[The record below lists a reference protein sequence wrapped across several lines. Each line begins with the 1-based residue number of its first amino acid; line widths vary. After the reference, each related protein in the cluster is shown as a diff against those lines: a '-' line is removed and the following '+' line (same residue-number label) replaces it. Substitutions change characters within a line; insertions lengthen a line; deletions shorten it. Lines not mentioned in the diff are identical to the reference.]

1 MIANIYRKSALF
13 FFLSILL
20 FLIPG
25 CGDDIIS
32 PRHPEGSLES
42 ENGSVYTVLHL
53 HLPDGTESGEFENLD
68 FLLECPVTRR
78 SFSFGGRGGNNGGI
92 LTTDGQNMFTCRIN
106 IGDTEIPDG
115 DYFLTVSGEGL
126 TGLGLRRV
134 RFSRNIA
141 VEIEHE
147 PMSYDDLE
155 GAGTESDPYLINDDG
170 DFLTLLWYLEDDPD
184 HAYGRW
190 FRQTDSFDVPR
201 RSQIIDGHI
210 WAPVTFSGHYD
221 GGGHTLRNLAY
232 QGASDK
238 SDDSCVGLFRDLYSA
253 TVSNLNFSNA
263 LLINVCDSVGILA
276 GSASG
281 NCLIENI
288 GLSGTVTGTGAHAG
302 GLLGVAEGALTLRGI
317 TVTSL
322 TVNYTESGSSC
333 TGLLLGSHSGAALT
347 VEGVS
352 TPDHIFSV
360 TGTDCV
366 GGIVGRSETLG
377 NVSFRNITLEHSVD
391 AETNSVKVVYG
402 GGKYVGGLGGYL
414 HLTGTSS
421 ADNVTVKAPVRGTQD
436 VGALAGHADLHDLT
450 VGKILLA
457 SIVRGSVSVGGF
469 FGYLGLQPGRISFT
483 GPDNSARYVVKSSA
497 AAEVEGSQYVGALA
511 GYFDSTD
518 ATFDIRGKIEIAV
531 NVHGTSDVGGVFGYA
546 HRLPAFNPY
555 RINFSSAT
563 MRVEASDR
571 NAGGIVGRA
580 EGGSIDGGLRM
591 DFSKGIPAASSI
603 ASCFSGVVK
612 ARHNAGGIAGSFTGD
627 IKGVASSATVSAGG
641 GDAAGIASYLASSA
655 SHCASLG
662 RIDATSN
669 AGGICAVNTNN
680 CNISGCIN
688 YSSVTAVKHAA
699 GICAYVGLSSDT
711 KLLIEQC
718 VNKGDISSASAAGIA
733 AYLGVSCYGVPSQHF
748 TIRDCGNYGDIS
760 ATGGSQYSVGGVVGS
775 IIHQHAYVTG
785 CANHGDVTSSSVQ
798 YAIGGVVGEIGFRDD
813 PNWGSVKECMN
824 SGSVSCHESSTKLG
838 GVVGHLHSG
847 NLAYQSDIF
856 DCYNL
861 GALPTDQKSDTG
873 GILGYAASYSNIYRT
888 FNSGKISHGNA
899 IVGTHHSGSSFH
911 HDNNYYLE
919 GTGGGW
925 PSATSVKKSDI
936 GDQSRYHGFD
946 FSNVW
951 RITGDGPRLR
961 HCPFQ

>member
-1 MIANIYRKSALF
+1 MIAKR
-13 FFLSILL
+13 
-20 FLIPG
+20 PG
-25 CGDDIIS
+25 AYVAMMMIIS
-32 PRHPEGSLES
+32 LLALATACSDDSFDPYGREGSLEFD
-42 ENGSVYTVLHL
+42 NGTTYSVLHL
-53 HLPDGTESGEFENLD
+53 NVPGDWTAEDFSSLH
-68 FLLECPVTRR
+68 FLLECPARRQSFAFEGHGSTESATRAH
-78 SFSFGGRGGNNGGI
+78 GGG
-92 LTTDGQNMFTCRIN
+92 TFTCRMD
-106 IGDTEIPDG
+106 IGDTMIPDG
-115 DYFLTVSGEGL
+115 EYYLTVSG
-126 TGLGLRRV
+126 TDFPHIGLRRI
-134 RFSRNIA
+134 RFSAN
-141 VEIEHE
+141 VGSEVQSS

-155 GAGTESDPYLINDDG
+155 GSGTETDPYLINDDG
-170 DFLTLLWYLEDDPD
+170 DFLTLLWYLEEDPD

-190 FRQTDSFDVPR
+190 FRQTDSFTVPR
-201 RSQIIDGHI
+201 RSQMIDGHV
-210 WAPVTFSGHYD
+210 WAPVVFSGHYD
-221 GGGHTLRNLAY
+221 GGGNTLHDLTY

-238 SDDSCVGLFRDLYSA
+238 SSDNGVGLFRELYSA
-253 TVSNLNFSNA
+253 SVSNLGFSNA
-263 LLINVCDSVGILA
+263 LLLNVCDSVGIVA
-276 GSASG
+276 GAASG
-281 NCLIENI
+281 NCTLENI
-288 GLSGTVTGTGAHAG
+288 SVSGTVTGSGQNIG
-302 GLLGVAEGALTLRGI
+302 GLVGISDGSLTLRGI
-317 TVTSL
+317 SVGSL
-322 TVNYTESGSSC
+322 AVSCTETGSSF
-333 TGLLLGSHSGAALT
+333 TGLLVGRHSGADLT
-347 VEGVS
+347 VEKVS
-352 TPDHIFSV
+352 TPGHIFSV
-360 TGTDCV
+360 TGGDHV
-366 GGIVGRSETLG
+366 GGIVGCSETSG
-377 NVSFRNITLEHSVD
+377 DVSFRDITLEHSVD
-391 AETNSVKVVYG
+391 HESSSVKVVYG
-402 GGKYVGGLGGYL
+402 GGKYTGGLAGSLLLKGQ
-414 HLTGTSS
+414 
-421 ADNVTVKAPVRGTQD
+421 AEVRNVTIKAPVRGAQD
-436 VGALAGHADLHDLT
+436 VGALVGHADVSDMT
-450 VGKILLA
+450 VEKTLLA
-457 SIVRGSVSVGGF
+457 SVVKGSVSVGGF
-469 FGYLGLQPGRISFT
+469 FGYLGLQPGRLTFT
-483 GPDNSARYVVKSSA
+483 GPDNSTRYVVKSSA
-497 AAEVEGSQYVGALA
+497 DAEVDGEQYVGALA
-511 GYFDSTD
+511 GYYDSTD
-518 ATFDIRGKIEIAV
+518 GVFDFKGKVEIAV
-531 NVHGTSDVGGVFGYA
+531 NVHGKSDVGGVFGYA
-546 HRLPAFNPY
+546 HRLTAFNPY
-555 RINFSSAT
+555 DINFSST
-563 MRVEASDR
+563 SMRVEASDT
-571 NAGGIVGRA
+571 NAGGIAGRA

-612 ARHNAGGIAGSFTGD
+612 ARHNAGGVAGSFTGD

-699 GICAYVGLSSDT
+699 GICAYVGQTSDT
-711 KLLIEQC
+711 KLLIEQS
-718 VNKGDISSASAAGIA
+718 VNKGDISSASAGGIA
-733 AYLGVSCYGVPSQHF
+733 AYLAVSCYGLPSQHF
-748 TIRDCGNYGDIS
+748 TIKNCGNYGDIS

-775 IIHQHAYVTG
+775 IIHPHAYVTG

-856 DCYNL
+856 DCYNT

-936 GDQSRYHGFD
+936 ADQGRYHGFD